1 MKKLIAIAALVCAFA
16 AEARPESHE
25 RPPERRHKDKESECH
40 SRVWLPL
47 GLSILTPPIQI
58 PSPSHTVIGGMIN
71 LGYGQMDSIA
81 ILDVGLINNV
91 TDEMVGLE
99 LGPVNLADDCVGA
112 QVGVFNMADDMF
124 GLQLGIVNSAGYLH
138 GVQLGLIN
146 MSAEGGAL
154 IFPILNFGF

>member
-1 MKKLIAIAALVCAFA
+1 MKKLIRLALIGALAFGGTSA
-16 AEARPESHE
+16 VADGLSS
-25 RPPERRHKDKESECH
+25 PP
-40 SRVWLPL
+40 WLPL
-47 GLSILTPPIQI
+47 GLSIVAPPVQL
-58 PSPSHTVIGGMIN
+58 PSPSHAVFGAMIN
-71 LGYGQMDSIA
+71 LGYGQVDGLA
-81 ILDVGLINNV
+81 VLDVGLINNV

-99 LGPVNLADDCVGA
+99 LGLVNLADECVGA

-124 GLQLGIVNSAGYLH
+124 GLQLGIVNTTGNLH

>member
-1 MKKLIAIAALVCAFA
+1 MKKLIRLALVGALAFGGTSA
-16 AEARPESHE
+16 VADGLSS
-25 RPPERRHKDKESECH
+25 PP
-40 SRVWLPL
+40 WFPL
-47 GLSILTPPIQI
+47 GLSIVAPPVQL
-58 PSPSHTVIGGMIN
+58 PSPSHAVYGAMIN
-71 LGYGQMDSIA
+71 LGYGQVDGLA

-112 QVGVFNMADDMF
+112 QVGVFNMADEMF

-138 GVQLGLIN
+138 GVQIGLIN